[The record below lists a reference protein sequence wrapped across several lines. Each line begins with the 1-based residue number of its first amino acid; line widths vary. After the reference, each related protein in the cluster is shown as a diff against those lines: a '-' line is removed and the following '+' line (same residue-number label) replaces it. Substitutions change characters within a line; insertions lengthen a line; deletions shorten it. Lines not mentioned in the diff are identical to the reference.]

1 MPCCHLCLDTI
12 ASVGFLFSLIS
23 RGRSAGS
30 QPLITRND
38 SKRSRKP
45 SNGVSERSTGNRMSG
60 GSFCITCGADPP
72 LSAGRLCEACLRK
85 RSTLSKM
92 PDTIQQMRCAK
103 CDSFE
108 IRGGWSPMDG
118 DGIADL
124 RIRDNLV
131 LDERAKKVAVDFS
144 VQEIDSRT
152 NRLHV
157 DVSGT
162 IDGYDFHDS
171 HSPLLQ
177 TSNAVCT
184 PCTRKDGDYFEAIV
198 QLRSAGRKLSVE
210 ELSSLRSTL
219 DELLQSMEPNPMFFV
234 SKEGPVTGGWDLQM
248 GSKSLARTWGRKLT
262 KSFGGS
268 VKESSTVVGV
278 NEGVEVTRLTLSY
291 RKPAYSVGDAVKF
304 KKSLWIVDSWQKNGP
319 ILRKVDRFERTGATW
334 RDMEASSVVCSQSEQ
349 RIVQVLNRDSS
360 AAEFMDPSDYKVST
374 VALPYDDDGVTEELR
389 IGFIDGRWLALPLS
403 GKGVGK

>member
-1 MPCCHLCLDTI
+1 
-12 ASVGFLFSLIS
+12 
-23 RGRSAGS
+23 
-30 QPLITRND
+30 
-38 SKRSRKP
+38 
-45 SNGVSERSTGNRMSG
+45 
-60 GSFCITCGADPP
+60 
-72 LSAGRLCEACLRK
+72 
-85 RSTLSKM
+85 
-92 PDTIQQMRCAK
+92 
-103 CDSFE
+103 
-108 IRGGWSPMDG
+108 MDR

-131 LDERAKKVAVDFS
+131 LDERAKKVTVDFS

-162 IDGYDFHDS
+162 IDGYEFHDS

-198 QLRSAGRKLSVE
+198 QLRSAGRKLNEE

-248 GSKSLARTWGRKLT
+248 GSKSLARSWGRKLT

-268 VKESSTVVGV
+268 VKESSTVIGV
-278 NEGVEVTRLTLSY
+278 NAGVEVTRLTLSY
-291 RKPAYSVGDAVKF
+291 RKPAYTIGDAVRF

-319 ILRKVDRFERTGATW
+319 ILRKVDRFERTGTTW
-334 RDMEASSVVCSQSEQ
+334 RDMEASSVVCARSEQ

-374 VALPYDDDGVTEELR
+374 VALPYDDDGLSEELR
-389 IGFIDGRWLALPLS
+389 IGFIDGMWLALPLS
-403 GKGVGK
+403 GKGGGK